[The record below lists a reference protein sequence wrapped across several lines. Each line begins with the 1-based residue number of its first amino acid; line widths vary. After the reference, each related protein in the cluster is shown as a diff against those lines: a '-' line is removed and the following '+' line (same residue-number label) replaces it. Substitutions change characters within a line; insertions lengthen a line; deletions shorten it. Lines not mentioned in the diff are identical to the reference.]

1 MTIRK
6 SSFNY
11 WAVLSVIV
19 LLAILVSIKFLDA
32 EIALRILKFLLSF
45 RTLHKLT
52 QNIPDILAFLV
63 GVGTIL
69 MWIIYFFRIHKKIID
84 TETKFL
90 KLAATT
96 LPVTYVL
103 KTLLQFSFGRTN
115 PRDWLLE
122 NQPLVFNWFHK
133 LGNGSF
139 PSGHMTVFAAF
150 GSAVFIFYP
159 QYRRIV
165 LILLLLLGF
174 ALIITDYHYLS
185 DIIAGTYL
193 GISITYFLQFLFAK
207 QN

>member
-6 SSFNY
+6 SSFNF
-11 WAVLSVIV
+11 WIILSLIV
-19 LLAILVSIKFLDA
+19 LLAIIICIKFFDA
-32 EIALRILKFLLSF
+32 EIALRIIKFLLSF

-63 GVGTIL
+63 GIGTII
-69 MWIIYFFRIHKKIID
+69 MWAIYFYRTHKKIID
-84 TETKFL
+84 IETKFL

-103 KTLLQFSFGRTN
+103 KTFLQFSFGRTN

-122 NQPLVFNWFHK
+122 NQPLIFNWFHK

-150 GSAVFIFYP
+150 GSAVYIFYP

-165 LILLLLLGF
+165 FSLLFLLGF
-174 ALIITDYHYLS
+174 ALIITDYHFLS

-193 GISITYFLQFLFAK
+193 GISITYFLQFLFER
-207 QN
+207 QS